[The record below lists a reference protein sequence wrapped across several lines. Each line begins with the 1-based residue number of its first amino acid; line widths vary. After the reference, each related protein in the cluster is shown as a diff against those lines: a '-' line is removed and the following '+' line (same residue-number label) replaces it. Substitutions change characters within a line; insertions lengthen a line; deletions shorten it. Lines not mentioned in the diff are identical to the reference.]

1 METRVDRDM
10 LYAVGGCK
18 LADHLAINRTIS
30 DTDR

>member
-18 LADHLAINRTIS
+18 LAGHIAISRSIS
-30 DTDR
+30 YTDR